1 MKKNA
6 IILLRLPCQQS
17 RKQKTHGMDKQ
28 KRKEVPTRPKEGD
41 SKMSGEKDKSKTH
54 KLSLKGNSPHFIV
67 YEWHPNFGRV
77 VQDGGRFCMI
87 HIMTFLN
94 IV

>member
-1 MKKNA
+1 
-6 IILLRLPCQQS
+6 
-17 RKQKTHGMDKQ
+17 MDKQ

-67 YEWHPNFGRV
+67 YE
-77 VQDGGRFCMI
+77 
-87 HIMTFLN
+87 
-94 IV
+94 